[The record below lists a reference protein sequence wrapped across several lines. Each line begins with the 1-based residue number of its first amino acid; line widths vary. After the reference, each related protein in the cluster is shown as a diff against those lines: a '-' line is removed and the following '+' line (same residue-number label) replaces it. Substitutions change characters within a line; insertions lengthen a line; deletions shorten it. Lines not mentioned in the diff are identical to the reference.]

1 MEDELIKKIWDD
13 VLVILKE
20 KIVAITYD
28 TWILPL
34 IPHSFE
40 DNCFCAL
47 TGQNLAVQ
55 LLQKNQ
61 KEISEAL
68 SQVCGKEVYFKVVYD
83 EEVHKQ
89 YEKEKQKLKKEEQ
102 KEFIQN
108 LEKKMPTSKYD
119 GLKQMQSDCRLNL
132 KYRFENFVVGAN
144 NKFAH
149 AVAQAVAKDP
159 GKQYN
164 PLFIYGGSG
173 LGKTH
178 LLQAIGHDILFH
190 KPKLK
195 VKYIKAEE
203 FINDLVNSIAKGMD
217 KVGDKNKKMNEF
229 RNKYRNADVL
239 LIDDIQLIEGKARTE
254 EKVFIVEGLR
264 MFVEVP
270 KERVEKVYISETL
283 YNRKKLDLNLQ
294 NFPVEILSDSV
305 FQHVSDTK
313 TPQGILCV
321 VRQEKHILEELLSVP
336 NPHFVVLDNLQDPG
350 NLGTIVRTA
359 EGAGV
364 DAVFMSR
371 DCVDIYNPKT
381 IRSTMG
387 SIYRMPILYVED
399 IIMLLDEFRKKGIC
413 SYAAHLEGKHS
424 YDEEN
429 YCGGTAILI
438 GNEGNGLREEVS
450 AKADIWVQ
458 IPMQGQVESL
468 NAAIAAAVLMFEV
481 SRQRRQ

>member
-55 LLQKNQ
+55 ILQKNQ

-68 SQVCGKEVYFKVVYD
+68 SQVCGKEVYFKVLYD
-83 EEVHKQ
+83 EEVQKQ
-89 YEKEKQKLKKEEQ
+89 FQKEKQKLKKEEQ

-119 GLKQMQSDCRLNL
+119 VLKQMQSDCRLNL

-254 EKVFIVEGLR
+254 EEMFNTFESLHTAGKQIVFTSDRSPDKFENTPDRLKTRFQMGLLADIQVPDLETR
-264 MFVEVP
+264 MAILTRLCENNNIKMSVEVIEFLASVYNKNIRELEGAFNTISAYSSINEVP
-270 KERVEKVYISETL
+270 ITVDMVKQVIGYSEKRKTFTVDGIVDIVAGFYNISVDDIKSTNRAAKTAYARQVAIYLAKELTGESYPYVADCF
-283 YNRKKLDLNLQ
+283 NRKHTTIMYSHQKVKEDMA
-294 NFPVEILSDSV
+294 IDRHLSMDIKEL
-305 FQHVSDTK
+305 T
-313 TPQGILCV
+313 
-321 VRQEKHILEELLSVP
+321 EKI
-336 NPHFVVLDNLQDPG
+336 
-350 NLGTIVRTA
+350 
-359 EGAGV
+359 
-364 DAVFMSR
+364 
-371 DCVDIYNPKT
+371 
-381 IRSTMG
+381 
-387 SIYRMPILYVED
+387 
-399 IIMLLDEFRKKGIC
+399 
-413 SYAAHLEGKHS
+413 
-424 YDEEN
+424 
-429 YCGGTAILI
+429 
-438 GNEGNGLREEVS
+438 
-450 AKADIWVQ
+450 
-458 IPMQGQVESL
+458 
-468 NAAIAAAVLMFEV
+468 NA
-481 SRQRRQ
+481 

>member
-55 LLQKNQ
+55 ILQKNQ

-68 SQVCGKEVYFKVVYD
+68 TQVCGKEVYFKVVYD
-83 EEVHKQ
+83 EEVQKQ
-89 YEKEKQKLKKEEQ
+89 FEKEKQKLKKEEQ

-254 EKVFIVEGLR
+254 EEMFNTFESLHTAGKQIVFTSDRSPDKFENTPDRLKTRFQMGLLADIQVPDLETR
-264 MFVEVP
+264 MAILTRLCENNNIKMSVEVIEFLASIYNKNIRELEGAFNTISAYSSINEVP
-270 KERVEKVYISETL
+270 ITVDMVKQVIGYSEKRKTFTVDGIVDIVAGFYNISVDDIKSTNRAAKTAYARQVAIYLAKEMTGESYPYVADCF
-283 YNRKKLDLNLQ
+283 NRKHTTIMYSHQKVKEDMA
-294 NFPVEILSDSV
+294 VDRHLSMDIKEL
-305 FQHVSDTK
+305 T
-313 TPQGILCV
+313 
-321 VRQEKHILEELLSVP
+321 EKI
-336 NPHFVVLDNLQDPG
+336 
-350 NLGTIVRTA
+350 
-359 EGAGV
+359 
-364 DAVFMSR
+364 
-371 DCVDIYNPKT
+371 
-381 IRSTMG
+381 
-387 SIYRMPILYVED
+387 
-399 IIMLLDEFRKKGIC
+399 
-413 SYAAHLEGKHS
+413 
-424 YDEEN
+424 
-429 YCGGTAILI
+429 
-438 GNEGNGLREEVS
+438 
-450 AKADIWVQ
+450 
-458 IPMQGQVESL
+458 
-468 NAAIAAAVLMFEV
+468 NA
-481 SRQRRQ
+481 